1 MKITET
7 VTETEKNLIQLR
19 HRKLTLTEKYIKE
32 KTNHPLLN
40 LLASGA

>member
-7 VTETEKNLIQLR
+7 VTETENLIQLR
-19 HRKLTLTEKYIKE
+19 HRKITLTEKFVKE

>member
-7 VTETEKNLIQLR
+7 VTETEKSDSVKNTKI
-19 HRKLTLTEKYIKE
+19 TLTEKYVKE